1 MRVVLVGMMGSG
13 KTTIGR
19 ELSKIT
25 GWPYH
30 DNDALLAQVTGATA
44 KDLLTDTGVGELRA
58 GEAGALELGLGQPAP
73 CIIGAPAGTVMDGR
87 LRDMVKSH
95 AIVVWLTASP
105 KALVRRARGAAHRPW
120 LGGDAEGWMTTTLAQ
135 RAPLYEAL
143 ADLTVNTERRRPHAV
158 AQQIAD
164 SLRERAA

>member
-1 MRVVLVGMMGSG
+1 LRVVLVGMMGSG
-13 KTTIGR
+13 KSTIGC

-30 DNDALLAQVTGATA
+30 DNDALLAQGTAATA
-44 KDLLTDTGVGELRA
+44 KQLLSNDGVTELRA
-58 GEAGALELGLGQPAP
+58 GEAGALELGLAQPEP
-73 CIIGAPAGTVMDGR
+73 SIIGAPAGTIMDAR
-87 LRDMVKSH
+87 LCDLMKRD
-95 AIVVWLTASP
+95 ALVVWLTASP
-105 KALVRRARGAAHRPW
+105 QALARRARGAAHRPW
-120 LGGDAEGWMTTTLAQ
+120 LGGDAEAWMTTTLAQ

-164 SLRERAA
+164 WIAERDA

>member
-1 MRVVLVGMMGSG
+1 
-13 KTTIGR
+13 
-19 ELSKIT
+19 
-25 GWPYH
+25 
-30 DNDALLAQVTGATA
+30 
-44 KDLLTDTGVGELRA
+44 
-58 GEAGALELGLGQPAP
+58 
-73 CIIGAPAGTVMDGR
+73 MDGR

-135 RAPLYEAL
+135 RAPLYEAV
-143 ADLTVNTERRRPHAV
+143 ADLTVNTERRRPRAV

-164 SLRERAA
+164 WIAERGA

>member
-1 MRVVLVGMMGSG
+1 MRVVLVGMTGSG

-19 ELSKIT
+19 ELAKIT

-30 DNDALLAQVTGATA
+30 DNDALLAEVTGPTA
-44 KDLLTDTGVGELRA
+44 KKLLADDGVGELRA
-58 GEAGALELGLGQPAP
+58 GEAGALELGLRQPAP

-87 LRDMVKSH
+87 LRDLIKRE
-95 AIVVWLTASP
+95 ALVVWLTASP
-105 KALVRRARGAAHRPW
+105 AALARRARGAAHRPW

-143 ADLTVNTERRRPHAV
+143 ADMTVNTDRRRPRAV

-164 SLRERAA
+164 WLAERDA